1 MNSVSLPHGGF
12 VHDLFERSRRR
23 RGLTL
28 AMLVVAVAGHAV
40 AGTLAPTEP
49 AQTRLP
55 PPVEVEFLPPEPP
68 PPPPPEAP
76 LPEPEKLE
84 PARATRAPV
93 ERAPEPAQAGRL
105 LTAKPEAR
113 REQSNEPVDFVSD
126 PNGTTYGGGV
136 VAIGGKAAAGKAGA
150 RVGVAN
156 RGDTV
161 EAGAKRPAGDGLVAA
176 SDLSRAPRLNESDPC
191 RGFFPH
197 NASNDTAQA
206 SVLVTIGKNGG
217 VSSARV
223 VAENPAG
230 QGFGQAARACMM
242 TKRFV
247 PALDRSGDPAAT
259 ALRVNVRFSR

>member
-49 AQTRLP
+49 AQTRPP

-93 ERAPEPAQAGRL
+93 ERAPEP
-105 LTAKPEAR
+105 
-113 REQSNEPVDFVSD
+113 
-126 PNGTTYGGGV
+126 
-136 VAIGGKAAAGKAGA
+136 
-150 RVGVAN
+150 
-156 RGDTV
+156 
-161 EAGAKRPAGDGLVAA
+161 
-176 SDLSRAPRLNESDPC
+176 
-191 RGFFPH
+191 
-197 NASNDTAQA
+197 
-206 SVLVTIGKNGG
+206 
-217 VSSARV
+217 
-223 VAENPAG
+223 
-230 QGFGQAARACMM
+230 
-242 TKRFV
+242 
-247 PALDRSGDPAAT
+247 
-259 ALRVNVRFSR
+259 